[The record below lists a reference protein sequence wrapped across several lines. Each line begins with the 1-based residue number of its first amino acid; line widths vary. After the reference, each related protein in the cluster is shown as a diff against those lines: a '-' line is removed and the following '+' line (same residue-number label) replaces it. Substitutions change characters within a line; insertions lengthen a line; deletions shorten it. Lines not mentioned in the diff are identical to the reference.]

1 MLLVPKRV
9 CSQKITF
16 EDDSKRFAHNRK
28 CGKNEEFISCGTEC
42 EPTCNVV
49 SSKCT
54 DKCLESVCQCKNGY
68 KRGENGCQV
77 PAADCK

>member
-1 MLLVPKRV
+1 MYLHKVVALIIAVAVPV
-9 CSQKITF
+9 CC
-16 EDDSKRFAHNRK
+16 EDRK